1 MAKSNHL
8 KNNFLNHLDIWQNNA
23 QAASPSPNRMKMD
36 DSNKTVD
43 DLQYPVKL
51 MLIID
56 TGEQMKYTHV

>member
-1 MAKSNHL
+1 
-8 KNNFLNHLDIWQNNA
+8 
-23 QAASPSPNRMKMD
+23 MKMD

-56 TGEQMKYTHV
+56 TGEQMKYTRLKFALALRKE

>member
-23 QAASPSPNRMKMD
+23 QAASASPNRMKMD